1 MVESQLRK
9 LTNICPLSIGAGKEG
24 ESTEAREAMTTLHA
38 LDGLDFAGSLE
49 KKKGAIMYAIMNGKL
64 HEVMCR

>member
-9 LTNICPLSIGAGKEG
+9 MTNICPLSVGAEKER
-24 ESTEAREAMTTLHA
+24 ESTEPGEAKTILHA